1 MNIYATESMTYVTA
15 ALMDSFAQPDA
26 SVEAAI
32 VKVTI
37 SLKVQMKENYLAKSA
52 CDQLIN

>member
-1 MNIYATESMTYVTA
+1 MDIYATESMTYMTA
-15 ALMDSFAQPDA
+15 ALMDSYVQPDA

-37 SLKVQMKENYLAKSA
+37 SAYLVYPSVKFL
-52 CDQLIN
+52 C

>member
-15 ALMDSFAQPDA
+15 AVMDSFAQPDA

-37 SLKVQMKENYLAKSA
+37 SLKVLMKEKLLS
-52 CDQLIN
+52 

>member
-37 SLKVQMKENYLAKSA
+37 SFSVQMK
-52 CDQLIN
+52 